1 MPDINWLDIVGWI
14 LLQIAVFVQSLIYAV
29 VGVILLFLAY
39 KVFDWLTPMDM
50 NKEIFEENKTAVAI
64 AVGAFVLGIALVI
77 AAAIVG

>member
-1 MPDINWLDIVGWI
+1 MPDINWLDVVGWI
-14 LLQIAVFVQSLIYAV
+14 LLQIAVFIQSLIYAG

-39 KVFDWLTPMDM
+39 KIFDWLTPLDL

-64 AVGAFVLGIALVI
+64 TVGAFVLGIALVI